1 MSSSVVVSF
10 EDDVVRVLYG
20 SLKGKVVAVKDSL
33 TLKLDEVDDFLS
45 REKAK
50 EFIVVNSFKNYYQD
64 TILIPFTKEKFN
76 RKLIDADL
84 RKKSPF
90 KDFSYIYTVAGEKF
104 VDKIRKREVFVF
116 AVNRDEIADIVNR
129 FAGKGKVIKAIYHD
143 LFAIASRIDSGD
155 APVLCVSENSL
166 NKNIFLVK
174 NNKVLFIRSVQSIEK
189 GISDFD
195 IQNINMTV
203 NYCRQTFK
211 IDPSMIMLAGS
222 LCNDY
227 SPATGTAVPVG
238 CFNQRIYQTKQF
250 FEINLLSPLTAF
262 FTMKGDINLMPRKLK
277 LIYRTKLFLKYST
290 LSMLLLSLLGIF
302 YGVYLAAHASALKS
316 SIISKKSSPADLNG
330 LLALYDVKKNELTS
344 YEAFIRSIEGALA
357 VPDIDRFFSML
368 SNLKVDNVR
377 MDTLA
382 VKASGDML
390 NVIMTGTVRAEGFAE
405 MQKTYQD
412 FIAAIIPA
420 IKGTTIKTHGLDLKN
435 RGFKVELEWRG
446 TP

>member
-10 EDDVVRVLYG
+10 EDDVVRVIYG

-33 TLKLDEVDDFLS
+33 TLKLDEFDDFLS

-64 TILIPFTKEKFN
+64 TILIPFAKEKFN

-84 RKKSPF
+84 RRKAPF

-104 VDKIRKREVFVF
+104 VDKIRRREVFVF
-116 AVNRDEIADIVNR
+116 AVDREEIAGIVNR
-129 FAGKGKVIKAIYHD
+129 FTVKGKIIKAIYHD
-143 LFAIASRIDSGD
+143 LFAIASKIDSGD

-174 NNKVLFIRSVQSIEK
+174 NKKILFIRSVQSIEK

-222 LCNDY
+222 LCNEY
-227 SPATGTAVPVG
+227 SAATGTAVPAG
-238 CFNQRIYQTKQF
+238 CFNHRLYQTKQF
-250 FEINLLSPLTAF
+250 FDINSIAPLTAF
-262 FTMKGDINLMPRKLK
+262 FTMKWDINLMPRKLK
-277 LIYRTKLFLKYST
+277 LIYRAKMFLKYST
-290 LSMLLLSLLGIF
+290 LCMMALSLFGVF
-302 YGVYLAAHASALKS
+302 YGVYLAAHAASLKS
-316 SIISKKSSPADLNG
+316 SIASKKSSPADLNG
-330 LLALYDVKKNELTS
+330 LLALYDVKKNELAS
-344 YEAFIRSIEGALA
+344 YEAFIRSIEGALS
-357 VPDIDRFFSML
+357 VPDIDRFFVML
-368 SNLKVDNVR
+368 SSLNVDNVR
-377 MDTLA
+377 LDTLA
-382 VKASGDML
+382 VKASGELL
-390 NVIMTGTVRAEGFAE
+390 NVTMKGTVRAEGFAE

-412 FIAAIIPA
+412 FIAAIPA
-420 IKGTTIKTHGLDLKN
+420 IKGATIKTHALDLKN
-435 RGFKVELEWRG
+435 RSFKVELEWRG